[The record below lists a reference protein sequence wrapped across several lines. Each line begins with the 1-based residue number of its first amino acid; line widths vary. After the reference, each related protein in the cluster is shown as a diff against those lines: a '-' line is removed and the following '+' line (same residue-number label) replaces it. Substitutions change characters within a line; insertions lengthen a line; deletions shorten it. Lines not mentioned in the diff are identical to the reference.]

1 VTAGV
6 VFGRVASVFSIVFI
20 GFVANKVGWLPSES
34 NKYLSKIVIN
44 IAAPCAVLHSMSS
57 QKFDEGA
64 GLLVASIIAVSFGA
78 FLLSWLCALPVV
90 ALLRAPKEDRG
101 VYWSFVI
108 FPNNGF
114 MGFPVVLAVF
124 GAQGLFYVILANM
137 SAIIM
142 QYTLCIALIKRD
154 AAIRSPGDLGT
165 ESMASRLRS
174 LFDVPLDT
182 ALLSLAIFLLR
193 IPVHEGLLDVF
204 SYVGAMMVPLS
215 MIIIGIQLAQSN
227 PREALLNPRLIV
239 ISVLRLA
246 VVPFLIFLL
255 LGFVNMDSLVRCV
268 IALSFAMPC
277 AVLPVVFAQE
287 YGANA
292 KVAAEGAFLSTLLS
306 MASLPVACILLSI
319 YVL

>member
-1 VTAGV
+1 MTAGV
-6 VFGRVASVFSIVFI
+6 VFVRVASVFSIVFI
-20 GFVANKVGWLPSES
+20 GFIANKAGWLPSES
-34 NKYLSKIVIN
+34 SKYLSKIVIN
-44 IAAPCAVLHSMSS
+44 IAAPCAVIHSMSS
-57 QKFDEGA
+57 QKFDEGT
-64 GLLVASIIAVSFGA
+64 GLFVAVIIAVSFGA
-78 FLLSWLCALPVV
+78 FLLSWLCALPIVS
-90 ALLRAPKEDRG
+90 LLRAPKEDRG

-114 MGFPVVLAVF
+114 MGFPVVTAVF
-124 GAQGLFYVILANM
+124 GTQGLFYVILSNM

-142 QYTLCIALIKRD
+142 QYTLCITLIKRD
-154 AAIRSPGDLGT
+154 AAARSHGDLRK
-165 ESMASRLRS
+165 ESMASRLKS

-182 ALLSLAIFLLR
+182 ALLGLFIFLLK
-193 IPVHEGLLDVF
+193 IPVHEGLMDMF

-215 MIIIGIQLAQSN
+215 MIIIGIQLSQSN
-227 PREALLNPRLIV
+227 LREALINPRLIV

-246 VVPFLIFLL
+246 IVPFLIFILL
-255 LGFVNMDSLVRCV
+255 EFVDMDALVRCV

-292 KVAAEGAFLSTLLS
+292 KLAAEGAFLSTLLS